1 MDAIN
6 NILGNLVAFFGQYL
20 IVLQMTSFVISAGL
34 IVLIFYFLLN
44 TNTVSGPIDHLTD
57 VFGVRNISH
66 SRALRGW
73 KQVKKRLESKDK
85 KQWRLAVVEA
95 DAIFDETLKIAGY
108 NGKTFDER
116 LESADHTR
124 FFNISIEEIKEAHRL
139 KNRVA
144 SEPEFPVSLNEA
156 EAIIRIYRSACKELN
171 LS

>member
-1 MDAIN
+1 MDIIN
-6 NILGNLVAFFGQYL
+6 SIFGGPMAFFAQYL
-20 IVLQMTSFVISAGL
+20 AVFQMVSFVVSIGLTAL
-34 IVLIFYFLLN
+34 IVFFLLH
-44 TNTVSGPIDHLTD
+44 TDTVSDPIDHLTD
-57 VFGVRNISH
+57 VFGFRNISE

-124 FFNISIEEIKEAHRL
+124 FFNISVEEIKEAHRL
-139 KNRVA
+139 KDRIV
-144 SEPEFPVSLNEA
+144 SEPEFSVALNEA
-156 EAIIRIYRSACKELN
+156 EVIIKMYKNACQELC